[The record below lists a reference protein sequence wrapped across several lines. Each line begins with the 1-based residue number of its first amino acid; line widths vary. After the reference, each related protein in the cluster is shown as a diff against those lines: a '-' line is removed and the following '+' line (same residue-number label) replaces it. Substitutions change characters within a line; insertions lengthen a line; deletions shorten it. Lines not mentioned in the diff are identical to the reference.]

1 MDVHTVGV
9 IGAGQ
14 MGAGIAQVTAQAG
27 IPVIMQDVS
36 AEFCKRGFEGIRKN
50 LDRMIQRGRFKPE
63 ERDRV
68 LESIK
73 TGTDL
78 AMMKKADFVIE
89 AVTENEDA
97 KIGIFQQLDKVCD
110 PDVIFASNTSSISIT
125 RMGARTTRADKVI
138 GMHFMN
144 PVPAMKLV
152 EIIRGLATSDETY
165 HATQKLAERVGKST
179 MTAQDFPGFIVN
191 RVLLPMINEAIY
203 TLYEGV
209 GGVTDIDTAMKL
221 GTNQPMGPLELADLI
236 GLDTCLAIMEVM
248 HRVLGDDKYRPC
260 PLLKKYVDAGY
271 LGRKTPRLLHLQR
284 TGESGPAASA
294 AIGARPCQIASIDRN
309 SRRRVKM
316 VVKAFILIDTS
327 PGKARD
333 VAAKIRQVK
342 GVSMAHAVT
351 GPHDIIAI
359 AEAPDVTTLGELVV
373 QGIESV
379 VALNRSLTS
388 IVAD

>member
-1 MDVHTVGV
+1 MEVHTVGV

-27 IPVIMQDVS
+27 IPVLMYDIS
-36 AEFCKRGFEGIRKN
+36 TEACKRGFDAIRKN
-50 LDRMIQRGRFKPE
+50 FDRMIQRGRFKPE
-63 ERDRV
+63 EPDRV
-68 LESIK
+68 MELIK
-73 TGTDL
+73 TVTDFS
-78 AMMKKADFVIE
+78 AMKKADFIIE

-152 EIIRGLATSDETY
+152 EIIRGLATSEETY
-165 HATQKLAERVGKST
+165 RTTQTLAERVGKNT

-271 LGRKTPRLLHLQR
+271 LGRKT
-284 TGESGPAASA
+284 
-294 AIGARPCQIASIDRN
+294 
-309 SRRRVKM
+309 SRG
-316 VVKAFILIDTS
+316 FYTYN
-327 PGKARD
+327 
-333 VAAKIRQVK
+333 
-342 GVSMAHAVT
+342 
-351 GPHDIIAI
+351 
-359 AEAPDVTTLGELVV
+359 E
-373 QGIESV
+373 QGNPV
-379 VALNRSLTS
+379 PPPPLR
-388 IVAD
+388 